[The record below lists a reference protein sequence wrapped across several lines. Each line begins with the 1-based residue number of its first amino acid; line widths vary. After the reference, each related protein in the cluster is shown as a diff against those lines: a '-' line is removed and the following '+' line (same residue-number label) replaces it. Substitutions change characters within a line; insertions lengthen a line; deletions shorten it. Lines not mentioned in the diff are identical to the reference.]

1 MKAIILNE
9 NFKLEDAE
17 IEKPGLKDH
26 EVLIRIKASGFNPI
40 DYQMIENE
48 LERKLIFSPI
58 LGREISGIIVEK
70 GKDAHQFNIGDEV
83 YCGSGSMGSNGSY
96 AEYIAVPEAIVAFKP
111 ENISFEQAAAIPSAG
126 LTALQTFKRLK
137 LNTSDTILVTG
148 AAGGV
153 GSFVIKY
160 LLAQDFPNIV
170 ATVGS
175 EENRK
180 ILLEMGLQ
188 DYQVINYK
196 EENLAA
202 NLLKANNHQF
212 FDVGIDLVGN
222 YMSEV
227 TADVLKINGTYADVT
242 ALITKDA
249 HETLFN
255 KGTVIM
261 NISNYSYTM
270 SKDYQYYKGNL
281 EEISRLI
288 ENGIIRPPHYRTIGN
303 LSLET
308 VLKAHSILKNNQ
320 TQGHKLIMKHE

>member
-137 LNTSDTILVTG
+137 LNTSNTILVTG

-180 ILLEMGLQ
+180 TLLEMGLQ

-270 SKDYQYYKGNL
+270 NKDYQYYKGNL

-288 ENGIIRPPHYRTIGN
+288 ENETISPPHYRTIGN

-320 TQGHKLIMKHE
+320 TQGHKLVMKHE

>member
-1 MKAIILNE
+1 MKAIILNK
-9 NFKLEDAE
+9 NFRLEDAE
-17 IEKPGLKDH
+17 IEKPGPKDH

-70 GKDAHQFNIGDEV
+70 GKEVHQFNIGDEV

-137 LNTSDTILVTG
+137 LSTDDTILVTG

-160 LLAQDFPNIV
+160 LLAQHFPNIV

-175 EENRK
+175 EESRQ
-180 ILLEMGLQ
+180 ILLEMGLK
-188 DYQVINYK
+188 DHQVINYK
-196 EENLAA
+196 EKNLVA
-202 NLLKANNHQF
+202 NLLKANKGKH
-212 FDVGIDLVGN
+212 FDFGIDLVGN

-255 KGTVIM
+255 KGTIIM

-270 SKDYQYYKGNL
+270 NRDYQYYKGSL
-281 EEISRLI
+281 EEISRFI
-288 ENGIIRPPHYRTIGN
+288 ENGTINPPHYKTIGN

-320 TQGHKLIMKHE
+320 TQGHKLVMKHE